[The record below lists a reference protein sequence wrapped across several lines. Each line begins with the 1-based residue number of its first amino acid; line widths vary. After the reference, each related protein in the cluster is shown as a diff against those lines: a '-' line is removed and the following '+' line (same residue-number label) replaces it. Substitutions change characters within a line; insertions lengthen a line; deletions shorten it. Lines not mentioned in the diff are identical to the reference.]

1 VADFLS
7 YGEKDNSK
15 VVYLLI
21 LVLSIFSL
29 WFLLETDI
37 LDYLVKG
44 GVSNSSELLPQVIIA
59 LFRTACAYIT
69 FHAIFVWMILDK
81 NGAIMYAFFK
91 KEKQVLYRHI
101 WRFERLVTFSSW
113 NLTILCL
120 TFTLMS
126 LTTWGEI
133 FQIVIP
139 ESLKIITSILF
150 STSLGMITFTS
161 TIVTYILVPEA
172 IKSGRE
178 YDYLFEKH
186 QQMMHN
192 WPVLLLFL
200 DLVLTKPILVWQFAI
215 FGIIISIIYA
225 IFAYIFAIYGGGYYV
240 YQFIDPRLK
249 YSPIIMSLLGGAI
262 ASFYLFTWVGL
273 KILEWNYFIGILI
286 FTIWGYS
293 IVLFKPNTVVKMI
306 PNS

>member
-1 VADFLS
+1 MADFLS

-15 VVYLLI
+15 VVYFLI
-21 LVLSIFSL
+21 SALSIFSF
-29 WFLLETDI
+29 WFLLETNI
-37 LDYLVKG
+37 LDYLIKG
-44 GVSNSSELLPQVIIA
+44 GVSNSSELLPQLIIA
-59 LFRTACAYIT
+59 LFRTVCAYIT

-91 KEKQVLYRHI
+91 EEEEVLYHHI
-101 WRFERLVTFSSW
+101 SGFERLVTFSSW

-126 LTTWGEI
+126 LATWGEI
-133 FQIVIP
+133 FQITIP
-139 ESLKIITSILF
+139 EIIKIITSILF

-161 TIVTYILVPEA
+161 TIVTYIIMPTA

-192 WPVLLLFL
+192 WPVLFLFL
-200 DLVLTKPILVWQFAI
+200 DLVLTKPILFWEFAI
-215 FGIIISIIYA
+215 FGIIIAIIYVV
-225 IFAYIFAIYGGGYYV
+225 FAYIFANYGGGYYV

-249 YSPIIMSLLGGAI
+249 YSPIIMSLLAGVIAI
-262 ASFYLFTWVGL
+262 FYIFTWIGL

-286 FTIWGYS
+286 LTVWCYS
-293 IVLFKPNTVVKMI
+293 IVLFKPNSVVKKYK
-306 PNS
+306 S